1 MRYQRPA
8 VPADKRYCKYC
19 RPLGDGELFL
29 PGHVDDENHFL
40 MACKSFTFKRNCF
53 LARFGN
59 IHPEIHNM
67 TTQDKTKIILCP
79 NSTIT
84 AKLTNKYI
92 KLMFETRK
100 QLDEGTPVFNLGYE
114 QGVEINPFF
123 DDLDNSDDDSHQ
135 PI

>member
-1 MRYQRPA
+1 
-8 VPADKRYCKYC
+8 
-19 RPLGDGELFL
+19 
-29 PGHVDDENHFL
+29 